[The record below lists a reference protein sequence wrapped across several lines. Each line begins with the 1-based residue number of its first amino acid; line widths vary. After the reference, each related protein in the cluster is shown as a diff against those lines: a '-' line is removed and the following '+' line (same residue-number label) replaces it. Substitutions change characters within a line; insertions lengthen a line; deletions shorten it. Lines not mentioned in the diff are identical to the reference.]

1 MNIRTFALAVVGIVA
16 PASGYSEQMQIAS
29 PPVPPIAEPQV
40 ANYCIYGSLVYS
52 LGSVLCVG
60 KGIVCVPASGS
71 TGGRGYWSQMGVTDV
86 SPKFPA
92 PDCAGASK

>member
-1 MNIRTFALAVVGIVA
+1 MSVRRLVLAVVAVMA
-16 PASGYSEQMQIAS
+16 PVSGHCEPLVS
-29 PPVPPIAEPQV
+29 PPVPPIGEPQV

-60 KGIVCVPASGS
+60 KGIVCVPAAGL
-71 TGGRGYWSQMGVTDV
+71 TGGRGYWSQLGVTDV

-92 PDCAGASK
+92 PDCASTSK